1 MSDRVELGLSDLSVP
16 PGTHFCA
23 FFRGREERNAI
34 VEPFLRKGVSSG
46 AKCIGV
52 LEGPSEAAL
61 AQELG
66 MTANPP
72 QLDLRTARTT
82 YLPEAGFSREDSLA
96 YWESEAAESLGSGE
110 WPFARFTGEMTS
122 EVNLAIPSDEW
133 IQYESDLNRFVP
145 RYPQVLLCLYDLLDF
160 SGSELFVDILK
171 THPMVLMGGTILE
184 NRYYLEPDEYDA
196 ARA

>member
-1 MSDRVELGLSDLSVP
+1 MSDQVELGLSGLSVP

-34 VEPFLRKGVSSG
+34 VEPFLREGVSSG

-66 MTANPP
+66 IAAGLP
-72 QLDLRTARTT
+72 QLDLRTARRT
-82 YLPEAGFSREDSLA
+82 YLPEGGFSRADSLA
-96 YWESEAAESLGSGE
+96 YWESEAAESLGPGA
-110 WPFARFTGEMTS
+110 WPFARFTGEMTA
-122 EVNLAIPSDEW
+122 EVNLAIPSEEW
-133 IQYESDLNRFVP
+133 IRYESDLNRFVP

-184 NRYYLEPDEYDA
+184 NRYYLEPGEFDS
-196 ARA
+196 ARP